1 LYGTQLDEIV
11 ALGDVAPEW
20 LSPLGPGIP
29 AVRAEAKLAAERE
42 IALGLIDFMD
52 RRSALL
58 LFSPD
63 FGLAAAPEACSIL
76 GDVLGWDAERRAAD
90 IAAYLGARGRTSR
103 ACSITPANQA
113 LAVPIGGET
122 LTQGLLVEL
131 AGGRS
136 R

>member
-42 IALGLIDFMD
+42 MALGLIDFMD

-63 FGLAAAPEACSIL
+63 FGLAAAPEACSIM
-76 GDVLGWDAERRAAD
+76 GDVLGWERRTPRRRHRSL
-90 IAAYLGARGRTSR
+90 LGSTWQDL
-103 ACSITPANQA
+103 ACLHA
-113 LAVPIGGET
+113 
-122 LTQGLLVEL
+122 
-131 AGGRS
+131 
-136 R
+136 